1 MSNTFIKHPNGNFYR
16 YDQSQLVTR
25 EMLQDNVVKAKELLE
40 YAEGQLKEFDSL
52 NQPQPLQQEA
62 VPPTNEPATVLSTS
76 NIFIQ

>member
-16 YDQSQLVTR
+16 YDQSQVVTR

-52 NQPQPLQQEA
+52 NEPPVQKEA
-62 VPPTNEPATVLSTS
+62 VAPVSEPATVLSTS